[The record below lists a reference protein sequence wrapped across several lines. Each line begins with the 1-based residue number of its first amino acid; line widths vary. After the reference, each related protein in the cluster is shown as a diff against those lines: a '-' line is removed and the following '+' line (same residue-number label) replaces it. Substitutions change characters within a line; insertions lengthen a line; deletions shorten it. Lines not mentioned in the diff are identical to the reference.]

1 MNSDEQSD
9 APKSPVGCEFESL
22 FFGGD
27 WVIAV
32 VIPFVAP
39 AGQALTGVQ
48 GNCGNFFDRMFFLQ

>member
-32 VIPFVAP
+32 VS
-39 AGQALTGVQ
+39 QSQ
-48 GNCGNFFDRMFFLQ
+48 S

>member
-1 MNSDEQSD
+1 MADL
-9 APKSPVGCEFESL
+9 VGRRS
-22 FFGGD
+22 
-27 WVIAV
+27 VNIA